1 MDILPLM
8 CATDKVWITEL
19 TLIHK
24 NIRPVRKS
32 HVQELT
38 DIENHHAM
46 WHQTHFDVTDKTITT
61 FLKILTYI
69 ITSMTARPIGVA
81 VILGIISVS
90 IFTSQYVV
98 YIH

>member
-46 WHQTHFDVTDKTITT
+46 
-61 FLKILTYI
+61 
-69 ITSMTARPIGVA
+69 
-81 VILGIISVS
+81 
-90 IFTSQYVV
+90 
-98 YIH
+98 